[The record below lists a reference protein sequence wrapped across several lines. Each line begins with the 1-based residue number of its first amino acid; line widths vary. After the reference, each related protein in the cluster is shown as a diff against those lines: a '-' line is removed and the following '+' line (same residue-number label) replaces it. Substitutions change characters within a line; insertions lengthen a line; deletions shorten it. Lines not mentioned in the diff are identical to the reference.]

1 MTTGLALMR
10 GMLLGGV
17 LAGSAC
23 SVIYDGDGFQYKDAT
38 PPDAMIDAFVAPD
51 VDVGALELAS
61 LEPPQIFEGEGCV
74 PDGEGGCDPASRAVA
89 ILVRGDSIAPDAVI
103 TLDGGG
109 FDQVVVPATISASGL
124 LAAFEVSIPVMAT
137 LPDGDTAIITVTV
150 SQADV
155 SKSLD
160 LTVRG
165 LDELIATRDAPAGTL
180 GVLRPRYSSVHFD
193 APVIFTGTEP
203 ARVIATAEIVV
214 DAALSVRGAHAGE
227 GGAGGPGGCSGG
239 AAIAPG
245 TCEAG
250 GGQGG
255 DHSGGGGGGHGT
267 TGTSGGGANGGTGG
281 GPSGTAELVPL
292 GGVGLT
298 AARGHGGGGGGKG
311 ALSDNASGG
320 PGGGGGGVLE
330 LTSSGALRFTENGSV
345 DAIGG
350 TGGPGTGLTCSLGA
364 HGGGGGGGSG
374 GAVLLRGR
382 VIVEDSGTGARVD
395 LAGGDGGVDTAGGCI
410 GGGKGSVGRVRL
422 DSPHDADVPAV
433 VSGLGTLHRGP
444 ALAPAT
450 PAIVTDAQLALD
462 VLGGSSQTYHVR
474 VGAGA
479 PAEVTTLV
487 NRGTLNVTLTEG
499 SNQVCALARVD
510 VGSAPE
516 GVNCFAVVYI
526 PSL

>member
-1 MTTGLALMR
+1 MSTRPRLLR

-23 SVIYDGDGFQYKDAT
+23 SVVYDGDGFQYKDAS

-51 VDVGALELAS
+51 VDVGALELGS
-61 LEPPQIFEGEGCV
+61 LEPAQIFEGEGCV
-74 PDGEGGCDPASRAVA
+74 PDGEGGCDPSSRPVG
-89 ILVRGDSIAPDAVI
+89 ILIRGDSIAPDAVV
-103 TLDGGG
+103 TLNGGG
-109 FDQVVVPATISASGL
+109 FNQIAVPASISIDGR
-124 LAAFEVSIPVMAT
+124 LAAFEVSIPVMDT
-137 LPDGDTAIITVTV
+137 LPEDDTAIITVTV

-155 SKSLD
+155 SESRD

-165 LDELIATRDAPAGTL
+165 LDELIATRDAAGGTL
-180 GVLRPRYSSVHFD
+180 GALRPRYSSVHFD
-193 APVIFTGTEP
+193 GPVTFTGTEP

-214 DAALSVRGAHAGE
+214 DAALSVRGADAGA
-227 GGAGGPGGCSGG
+227 GGAGGPGGCAGG

-255 DHSGGGGGGHGT
+255 DNSGGGGGGHGT
-267 TGTSGGGANGGTGG
+267 NGTNGGGADGGTAG
-281 GPSGTAELVPL
+281 GPSGTPELVPL

-311 ALSDNASGG
+311 SLSGNASGG

-330 LTSSGALRFTENGSV
+330 LTSAGALRFTENGSI
-345 DAIGG
+345 DADGG
-350 TGGPGTGLTCSLGA
+350 TGGPGSGLSCSLGA

-374 GAVLLRGR
+374 GAVLLRGK
-382 VIVEDSGTGARVD
+382 VILDDTGTGARVSVEGG
-395 LAGGDGGVDTAGGCI
+395 AGGVGPADCIAGGN
-410 GGGKGSVGRVRL
+410 GSVGRVRL
-422 DSPHDADVPAV
+422 DSPHDADVPAL

-444 ALAPAT
+444 ALAPGT
-450 PAIVTDAQLALD
+450 PTIVDDAALVLE

-487 NRGTLNVTLTEG
+487 NRGTIEVTLTEG
-499 SNQVCALARVD
+499 SNQVCALARAD

-526 PSL
+526 PSP